1 MRHPLLTVAGV
12 ALCVSQL
19 GATPLG
25 AQQPTAPTAKK
36 DTTQKLGAVTITATA
51 SGQGESRAANAL
63 TKSELQERPAGTTA
77 LKALERLP
85 GVNFNSSD
93 PWGQYEWSNRI
104 TMRGFQTQQVGQTF
118 DGLPLGDM
126 SYGNFNGLGIG
137 RAVDSENLGGASV
150 AQGSG
155 ALGTSSANN
164 LGGVVQYAS
173 DAPAARRTLLLKQT
187 VGGANTY
194 RTTGRFDTGFW
205 SSGENGASAY
215 VSFTRQDNDKWKGG
229 GQAASPVNK
238 GILGRNGL
246 FRDGETWLEQI
257 NAKAVAYLG
266 SAKFTGF
273 YSFSNR
279 SEADYVDL
287 TLARYKQS
295 GREWDQ
301 FSDWNLAKQYASTSG
316 QEDEAY
322 WQSSLGARRDNLAY
336 ALADFSLGENAHL
349 TVQPYFHANKGN
361 GDWHAPT
368 YGPSTWSKDPIFFRQ
383 TQYDGQRTGTNAKFT
398 TTLAGNAIEAGLW
411 YESNT
416 TNIRRQGWGLVNYQ
430 TGPAVDFNNN
440 IRLFFDRTGDI
451 TTTMMYA
458 QNTNVFA
465 SNRLKLTYGAKYLN
479 VQADFK
485 SNGNT
490 SNAKTFGDPNRP
502 SLSVTAKGEFLP
514 QLGAIW
520 MLNGTEQLFAN
531 YSENVNQYPLSPQ
544 SGIYNLSAG
553 GFDAFKANTK
563 PERATS
569 IDLGVRTRREK
580 LEASISGYAIDYRNR
595 LVATANC
602 QLTATCASVISNV
615 GTVSS
620 YGMEGLLNLN
630 LNKALS
636 WANSASFNS
645 SKINDDY
652 KTGTSTIKSG
662 GKNVVDAPQLMASS
676 TMRFAQQGWNGSLG
690 ARFVDKRYITI
701 ENDLSVPS
709 YTTMDL
715 GAGYLFANIGKAKN
729 VSVQLNVVNLFDTDY
744 IGSVGT
750 GGFAARGDI
759 QTLQNGARRM
769 VFLSLGSSF

>member
-1 MRHPLLTVAGV
+1 MRHSILAIASA
-12 ALCVSQL
+12 ALCASQ
-19 GATPLG
+19 LG
-25 AQQPTAPTAKK
+25 AQQPAPTAAKK
-36 DTTQKLGAVTITATA
+36 DTTQKLGTVQITATA
-51 SGQGESRAANAL
+51 SGQGEFRTANAL
-63 TKSELQERPAGTTA
+63 SKSELQERTPGTTA

-93 PWGQYEWSNRI
+93 PWGQYEWSNRV
-104 TMRGFQTQQVGQTF
+104 TMRGFQTQQIGQTF

-137 RAVDSENLGGASV
+137 RAVDSENLAGASV

-173 DAPAARRTLLLKQT
+173 DAPSTRRTLLLKQT

-215 VSFTRQDNDKWKGG
+215 LSFTRQDNDKWKGG
-229 GQAASPVNK
+229 GEAASPINR
-238 GILGRNGL
+238 GILNRNGL
-246 FRDGETWLEQI
+246 FRDGQTWLEQI
-257 NAKAVAYLG
+257 NAKAVAYFG
-266 SAKFTGF
+266 GAKFTGF

-287 TLARYKQS
+287 TLARYAKS
-295 GREWDQ
+295 GRDWDQ
-301 FSDWNLAKQYASTSG
+301 FSDWNQAKQFAATPG

-336 ALADFSLGENAHL
+336 ALADFSLGKNAHL

-368 YGPSTWSKDPIFFRQ
+368 YGPSTWSRDPIFFRQ
-383 TQYDGQRTGTNAKFT
+383 TQYDGQRAGSNAKLT
-398 TTLAGNAIEAGLW
+398 ATVAGNALEAGLW

-416 TNIRRQGWGLVNYQ
+416 TNIRRKGWGLVNFQ

-451 TTTMMYA
+451 TTTVMYA
-458 QNTNVFA
+458 QNTNVLA
-465 SNRLKLTYGAKYLN
+465 SKRLKLSYGAKYLN
-479 VQADFK
+479 VQADFR

-490 SNAKTFGDPNRP
+490 ANAKTFGDPNRP
-502 SLSVTAKGEFLP
+502 TLSVAAKGNFLP
-514 QLGAIW
+514 QVGAIW
-520 MLNGTEQLFAN
+520 MVNGTEQLFAN

-569 IDLGVRTRREK
+569 VDFGVRTRREK

-620 YGMEGLLNLN
+620 YGMEGLLNLKLTQA
-630 LNKALS
+630 LN
-636 WANSASFNS
+636 WANSASYNS
-645 SKINDDY
+645 SKIDDDY

-662 GKNVVDAPQLMASS
+662 GKQVVDAPQTMATS
-676 TMRFAQQGWNGSLG
+676 TVRFAQAGWNGSLG

-701 ENDLSVPS
+701 ENDQSVPS
-709 YTTMDL
+709 YTTMEL
-715 GAGYLFANIGKAKN
+715 GAGYRFARLGKAKN
-729 VSVQLNVVNLFDTDY
+729 VSAQLNVVNLFDAKY

-759 QTLQNGARRM
+759 QTLQTGARRM
-769 VFLSLGSSF
+769 LFLSVGSSF

>member
-1 MRHPLLTVAGV
+1 MRQRILTAAGL
-12 ALCVSQL
+12 ALCAAQ
-19 GATPLG
+19 LG
-25 AQQPTAPTAKK
+25 AQQPAAKVPQKK
-36 DTTQKLGAVTITATA
+36 DSTQQLGTVQITASA
-51 SGQGESRAANAL
+51 SGQGEARTANAL
-63 TKSELQERPAGTTA
+63 TKRELQERPAGTSA
-77 LKALERLP
+77 LKVLERLP

-93 PWGQYEWSNRI
+93 PWGQYEWSNRV

-137 RAVDSENLGGASV
+137 RAVDAENLAGASV

-173 DAPAARRTLLLKQT
+173 DAPNAQRSFLLKQT

-194 RTTGRFDTGFW
+194 RTTGRYDTGFW
-205 SSGENGASAY
+205 TRGEKGLSGY
-215 VSFTRQDNDKWKGG
+215 LSFTRQDNDKWKGAG
-229 GQAASPVNK
+229 ETASPINK
-238 GILGRNGL
+238 GLLNQNGL
-246 FRDGETWLEQI
+246 FHDGQTWLEQV
-257 NAKAVAYLG
+257 NGKAVAFLG
-266 SAKFTGF
+266 STKVTGF

-279 SEADYVDL
+279 NEADYVDL

-295 GREWDQ
+295 GRDWDQ
-301 FSDWNLAKQYASTSG
+301 FSDWNLAKQYANTSG

-322 WQSSLGARRDNLAY
+322 WQSSLGARRDHLAY
-336 ALADFSLGENAHL
+336 LLADFTLGASARL
-349 TVQPYFHANKGN
+349 TVQPYFHTNKGN

-368 YGPSTWSKDPIFFRQ
+368 YGPSTWSADPIFFRQ
-383 TQYDGQRTGTNAKFT
+383 TQYDGQRTGANAKLT
-398 TTLAGNAIEAGLW
+398 ANLGGNALETGIW

-416 TNIRRQGWGLVNYQ
+416 TNIRRMGWGLVNYQ

-451 TTTMMYA
+451 TTTMLYA

-465 SNRLKLTYGAKYLN
+465 ADRLKLTYGAKYVN
-479 VQADFK
+479 VNADFN

-490 SNAKTFGDPNRP
+490 ANAKTFGDPGRP
-502 SLSVTAKGEFLP
+502 NLSVSAKGAFLP
-514 QLGAIW
+514 QVGAVW
-520 MLNGTEQLFAN
+520 MLNATEQLFSN
-531 YSENVNQYPLSPQ
+531 YSENINQYPLSPQ

-569 IDLGVRTRREK
+569 VDLGLRTRREK
-580 LEASISGYAIDYRNR
+580 MEGSISAYVIDYRNR

-620 YGMEGLLNLN
+620 RGVEGLLNLK
-630 LNKALS
+630 LTPALS
-636 WANSASFNS
+636 WANTASYNS

-652 KTGTSTIKSG
+652 KTGTTTVLSG
-662 GKNVVDAPQLMASS
+662 GKSVVDAPQLMAN
-676 TMRFAQQGWNGSLG
+676 TTIRFAQKGWNGTLG
-690 ARFVDKRYITI
+690 ARFVDKRFITI
-701 ENDLSVPS
+701 QNDLSVPS
-709 YTTMDL
+709 YTTMDAGVGYRFERL
-715 GAGYLFANIGKAKN
+715 GVAKN
-729 VSVQLNVVNLFDTDY
+729 VTVQLNVVNLLDTDY

-750 GGFAARGDI
+750 GGFAVKGDI
-759 QTLQNGARRM
+759 QTLQTGARRL
-769 VFLSLGSSF
+769 VFLSVGSTF